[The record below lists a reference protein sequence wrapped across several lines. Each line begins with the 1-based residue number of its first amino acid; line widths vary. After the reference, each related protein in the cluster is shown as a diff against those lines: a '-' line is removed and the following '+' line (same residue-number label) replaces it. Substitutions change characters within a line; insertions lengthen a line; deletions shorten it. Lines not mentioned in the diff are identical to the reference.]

1 MNRKGKAETV
11 RVMGIKWI
19 WNYTARKWIG
29 GSTVG
34 EWLLWYDG
42 KRWQLQ
48 SPKGTIYTFLKQHR
62 YEAMVQAGY
71 TIASVER
78 YLAGR

>member
-1 MNRKGKAETV
+1 MRRNSKAETV
-11 RVMGIKWI
+11 RVMGIRWA
-19 WNYTARKWIG
+19 WDYQARKWVG

-34 EWLLWYDG
+34 VWSLWYDG
-42 KRWQLQ
+42 TRWQLQ
-48 SPKGTIYTFLKQHR
+48 SPNGTIYTFLKQHR